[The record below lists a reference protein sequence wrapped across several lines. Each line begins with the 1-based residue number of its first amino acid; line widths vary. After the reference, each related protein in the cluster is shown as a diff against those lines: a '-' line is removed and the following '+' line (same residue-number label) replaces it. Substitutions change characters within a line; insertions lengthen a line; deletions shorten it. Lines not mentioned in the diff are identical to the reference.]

1 MGEASGPPSIS
12 AAGKRAQWSYSTL
25 TEAYKRDDEKLHW
38 VDSHEFNLL
47 ISGMIVLNAFTL
59 GIQVEVEFDC
69 RRTNTCEE
77 HIVFFIA
84 EQVFTFTWVAEM
96 VVYWPPNV

>member
-1 MGEASGPPSIS
+1 
-12 AAGKRAQWSYSTL
+12 
-25 TEAYKRDDEKLHW
+25 
-38 VDSHEFNLL
+38 
-47 ISGMIVLNAFTL
+47 MIVLNAFTL

-84 EQVFTFTWVAEM
+84 EQVLAFMQQA
-96 VVYWPPNV
+96 VYAAAKT